1 MPRLLQ
7 PVCLAILV
15 MLAFCGCDQTEEE
28 LPIPD
33 PPDFECQLHVSDSN
47 IVVSVLEEQD
57 SMIFLLENDQ
67 RIARSNGCFKSINVD
82 ASNWRVDII
91 HENNTL
97 QSIPF
102 LGNSLLIA
110 KDSILLNP
118 YGSAPLAALVKFT
131 LPVRGRIMLTVHG
144 IDEESPDITNTFD
157 GFEYHHS
164 IQVFGLYVDHENS
177 VTLSVLDFFGNERIS
192 RDITIRTGPAGTI
205 ESGQMNVIVN
215 EYTGNQKNR
224 LFMANNA
231 IFDPEGY
238 VRWYSKLRGEKYYPI
253 ANGLIAIQLW
263 GDRGNAVTAFEDIR
277 IINMMGQQ
285 RNLLD
290 VPNRLHHEIN
300 EKTPGGNL
308 LVATNAQP
316 YIDNSTDTEDM
327 IAEINPITRA
337 VVKTWDLREIFD
349 PTRERLKTEK
359 PNDWC
364 HLNSIEYDSTDN
376 TLLISSKLQYFVSK
390 IDYET
395 GAIKWIFGNHENWK
409 ESWRKYLLTPTNF
422 DTLVEPDQDWVY
434 AQHMPRL
441 TKDGNVIVYDNGRNR
456 PGVDF
461 CRIHEF
467 RVNET
472 NMTVEKIWT
481 HDFPYSTGSMGSVQ
495 VFEDGNVLV
504 GHGARGEIIEVTREN
519 VVVFEAKL
527 GKYYRTYPMQFY

>member
-1 MPRLLQ
+1 MHKLLK
-7 PVCLAILV
+7 PACLAVIG
-15 MLAFCGCDQTEEE
+15 MLAIYGCDKTKDT
-28 LPIPD
+28 PIPD
-33 PPDFECQLHVSDSN
+33 PPDFDCQLHVSDSN

-57 SMIFLLENDQ
+57 SVIFLLENEQ
-67 RIARSNGCFKSINVD
+67 RIALSNGCFKSVNVD

-91 HENNTL
+91 HENNFV

-102 LGNSLLIA
+102 LGNTLLI
-110 KDSILLNP
+110 KNDSILLNP
-118 YGSAPLAALVKFT
+118 YNTAPLTALVNFT
-131 LPVRGRIMLTVHG
+131 LPVRGRIRLTVDG
-144 IDEESPDITNTFD
+144 INEESHDIVHTFD

-164 IQVFGLYVDHENS
+164 IQVIGLYADYENR
-177 VTLSVLDFFGNERIS
+177 VNITVLDIFGNERIS
-192 RDITIRTGPAGTI
+192 KEITIRTDPLGII

-215 EYTGNQKNR
+215 KYTSNQKNR
-224 LFMANNA
+224 LFMVNNA

-263 GDRGNAVTAFEDIR
+263 GDRGNAVTVFEDIR
-277 IINMMGQQ
+277 IINLMGQQ
-285 RNLLD
+285 IQLHD
-290 VPNRLHHEIN
+290 VPNRLHHEVN

-316 YIDNSTDTEDM
+316 YIDNTTDTEDM
-327 IAEINPITRA
+327 IAEIDRNSRLVI
-337 VVKTWDLREIFD
+337 KTWDLREIFD

-364 HLNSIEYDSTDN
+364 HLNSIEYDPTDN

-409 ESWRKYLLTPTNF
+409 ESWHQYLLTPTNF

-441 TKDGNVIVYDNGRNR
+441 TKNGNVIVYDNGRKR

-481 HDFPYSTGSMGSVQ
+481 HDFSFSTGSMGSIH
-495 VFEDGNVLV
+495 VFEDDNVYV
-504 GHGARGEIIEVTREN
+504 GHGARGEITEVTRDNE
-519 VVVFEAKL
+519 VVFEATL
-527 GKYYRTYPMQFY
+527 GKFYRSYPMQFY